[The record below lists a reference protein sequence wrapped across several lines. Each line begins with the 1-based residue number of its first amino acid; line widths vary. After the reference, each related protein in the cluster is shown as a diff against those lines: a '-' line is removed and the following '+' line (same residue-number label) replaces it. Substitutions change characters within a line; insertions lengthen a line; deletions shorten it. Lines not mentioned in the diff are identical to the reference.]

1 MVVEVL
7 EIPLHLAHLAAEVV
21 VHQVLLGKKAQ
32 KRTSRVVVSEVV
44 VGHTVA
50 VAVDYHQFLE
60 ATTLVLVA
68 EAQSALFGPA
78 VLVLFPRLMWR
89 NET

>member
-1 MVVEVL
+1 MVWVVL

-32 KRTSRVVVSEVV
+32 KRTSRLVVSEVM

-50 VAVDYHQFLE
+50 VEVDDHQFLE
-60 ATTLVLVA
+60 AITQALERQA
-68 EAQSALFGPA
+68 EYALSGPVVQEHSQA
-78 VLVLFPRLMWR
+78 L
-89 NET
+89 T